1 MAIKKRNDDEF
12 IDDLIAPISDI
23 YQETNSKVLS
33 IMVNRIKQIGTLS
46 PTDAGRLSIMLK
58 NQDLAEIE
66 KALSDATKL
75 SISQIDSIV
84 EESASYNDDLSAE
97 LFKARNISAN
107 SFRWNSSLLAIVE
120 QAKKSMV
127 DDVVRLSNTTAFVL
141 NGKVTDIGKT
151 YNYAVNRAVFETQ
164 QGLFDFNT
172 AMKSTIKSLSNSG
185 LRVNESGVIK
195 VQYESGDFRRLD
207 SALRLNIAEGVRQ
220 TNNAYRERQG
230 QIYGADMVFI
240 TGHSI
245 VAPDHQFINGRDFP
259 LEEWNDIESNLKRK
273 LSTNNCRH
281 TKSYGIKGI
290 SENPYSKQELKQML
304 DSSNEEVTYTTRKKD
319 SDGNYIKKT
328 LPRYQATQVQ
338 RNLETEIRE
347 LKDYKNQIDIL
358 GDKTESSI
366 IQKKITQKTK
376 YYKSISEQV
385 GIKPRMD
392 RVTVVK

>member
-12 IDDLIAPISDI
+12 IENLIAPISDI
-23 YQETNSKVLS
+23 YQEANSKVIS

-66 KALSDATKL
+66 KVLSDATKL

-97 LFKARNISAN
+97 LFKARNISEN
-107 SFRWNSSLLAIVE
+107 SFRSNSSLLAIAE

-127 DDVVRLSNTTAFVL
+127 DDVVRLSNTTAFVV

-151 YNYAVNRAVFETQ
+151 YNYAVNRAVFEVQ

-172 AMKSTIKSLSNSG
+172 AMRSTVKELADSG
-185 LRVNESGVIK
+185 IRTVDFESG
-195 VQYESGDFRRLD
+195 YSRRLD
-207 SALRLNIAEGVRQ
+207 SSVRQNLSDGVRQ
-220 TNNAYRERQG
+220 LNANYRDMQG
-230 QIYGADMVFI
+230 KRFGADGI
-240 TGHSI
+240 ELSAHGLCS
-245 VAPDHQFINGRDFP
+245 PDHLPYQGKQYTNEEFERIQASLDRPFFTMNCKHSQFPI
-259 LEEWNDIESNLKRK
+259 I
-273 LSTNNCRH
+273 
-281 TKSYGIKGI
+281 IGI
-290 SENPYSKQELKQML
+290 SDTTYSDKELQQFQ
-304 DSSNEEVTYTTRKKD
+304 DNSNKEVAYTTRKKD
-319 SDGNYIKKT
+319 ADGNYIKKT

-338 RNLETEIRE
+338 RNLETEIRK

-358 GDKTESSI
+358 GDKTESNI

-376 YYKSISEQV
+376 YYKSVSEQI
-385 GIKPRMD
+385 GISPRME
-392 RVTVVK
+392 RTRIVK